1 MMLRYS
7 SVCSAVATRRFF
19 EGICFSFATV
29 MQDFKIIDEY
39 YPGIVVFFFFSNYL
53 HHKNQHLESLYQ
65 ECGST
70 LNHI

>member
-19 EGICFSFATV
+19 VGICFSFATV

-39 YPGIVVFFFFSNYL
+39 YPGIVGFCFFFQIICIIKINILNPYI
-53 HHKNQHLESLYQ
+53 KNVGQH
-65 ECGST
+65 
-70 LNHI
+70 

>member
-19 EGICFSFATV
+19 VGICFSFATV

-39 YPGIVVFFFFSNYL
+39 NPGFVFFFQIICIIKINILNPYI
-53 HHKNQHLESLYQ
+53 KNVGQH
-65 ECGST
+65 
-70 LNHI
+70 